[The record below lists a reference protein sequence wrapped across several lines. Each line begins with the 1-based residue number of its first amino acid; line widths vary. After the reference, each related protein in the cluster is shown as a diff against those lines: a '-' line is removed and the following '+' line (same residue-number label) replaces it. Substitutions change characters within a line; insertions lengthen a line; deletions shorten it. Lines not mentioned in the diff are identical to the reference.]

1 MEQTSKYKQTMFDI
15 ANEVGLPE
23 SMIQLRH
30 DIIHGEMPSLV
41 ALRKASQQ
49 ALQWLYE
56 QYWGYLDDIRDPL
69 DETADPDATI
79 EESQSLK
86 VKLKDIA
93 RNYVKSC
100 LKSTEKNRDD
110 ALRKSLASH
119 ACREIVNICHDDA
132 KRLPLLV
139 DVLME
144 RKMLLPSRKM

>member
-1 MEQTSKYKQTMFDI
+1 MEQTSKFKQTMFDI
-15 ANEVGLPE
+15 ASDVGLPE

-30 DIIHGEMPSLV
+30 DVIHGEMPSLV

-56 QYWGYLDDIRDPL
+56 QYWRYLDDIRDPL
-69 DETADPDATI
+69 DETANPDAII

-100 LKSTEKNRDD
+100 LRSTDQNTDD
-110 ALRKSLASH
+110 ALRKFLASN
-119 ACREIVNICHDDA
+119 ACREIANICRDDA